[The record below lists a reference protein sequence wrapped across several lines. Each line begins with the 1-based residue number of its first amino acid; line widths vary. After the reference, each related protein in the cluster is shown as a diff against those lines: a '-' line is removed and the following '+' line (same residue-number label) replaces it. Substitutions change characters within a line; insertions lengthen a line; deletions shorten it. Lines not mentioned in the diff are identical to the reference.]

1 MYAPTA
7 RWARRQ
13 PPWARAPFISAATV
27 ASERQVTVELLQEQR
42 TDGATL
48 GSLWTA
54 QTVLRA

>member
-13 PPWARAPFISAATV
+13 PPWARAPLSAATV